1 MTKILTDDESPRE
14 IASLVWIAVSGGI
27 KIAARLLG
35 AYVNARWSVR
45 SSKKKFQK
53 SLVKHGLPANY
64 AKDLASTYASA
75 GQNLLSIRKL
85 AGMIGQMRELD

>member
-1 MTKILTDDESPRE
+1 MTDDESPRE